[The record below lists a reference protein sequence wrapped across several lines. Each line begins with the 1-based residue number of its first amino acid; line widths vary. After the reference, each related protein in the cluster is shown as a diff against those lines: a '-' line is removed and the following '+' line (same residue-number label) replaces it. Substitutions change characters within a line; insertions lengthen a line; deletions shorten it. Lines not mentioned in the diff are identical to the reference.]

1 MPLPQD
7 TYFEALASAIEA
19 GTLSAAEL
27 DTLNCSTITPTE
39 KQALLIYAA
48 QAAGAASSTRPVPG
62 GSWGSSKT
70 LPTPKTPIIR
80 TYTGVGLASI
90 IIPPSLEYAIAVTGG
105 SINSTGASATEITE
119 DFGLKVSPRVDGQA
133 HPQVTYI
140 VPDGVVVTYSYLPL

>member
-62 GSWGSSKT
+62 GSWGSSPS
-70 LPTPKTPIIR
+70 LPVPQPAVFKNVTND
-80 TYTGVGLASI
+80 V
-90 IIPPSLEYAIAVTGG
+90 IIPSSIEWKAEVIEGTGSYVNG
-105 SINSTGASATEITE
+105 DNSISIYEVAYQS
-119 DFGLKVSPRVDGQA
+119 KRSDGQA
-133 HPQVTYI
+133 HPPISLTLIGSAKLRINYTPI
-140 VPDGVVVTYSYLPL
+140 T

>member
-1 MPLPQD
+1 MSTCINRP
-7 TYFEALASAIEA
+7 TFESLAQRIVDGELTAIEL
-19 GTLSAAEL
+19 LSL
-27 DTLNCSTITPTE
+27 QQTTVTQME
-39 KQALLIYAA
+39 KSALLLL
-48 QAAGAASSTRPVPG
+48 AGIKFCETPVGGTWGASE
-62 GSWGSSKT
+62 T
-70 LPTPKTPIIR
+70 LPVAKTPIIR